1 MREPAELGV
10 TAPGW
15 DEEFDA
21 FFRAHARSLIG
32 QAFLFTG
39 DLAQAQDLANEALAR
54 AWERWGHV
62 RALESSL
69 AWTRRVL
76 YNLAVSEWRRAK
88 VRSRHGDPPRPVDG
102 PDVEALVLADAL
114 RSLPEL
120 QRQAIVLH
128 DAAGVGVRQVARELG
143 VPEGTVRSW
152 LTRGRA
158 VLAARLRLDD
168 EGAEHNAEL

>member
-1 MREPAELGV
+1 MRETSRSGM
-10 TAPGW
+10 TDPGW
-15 DEEFDA
+15 DAEFDA
-21 FFRAHARSLIG
+21 FYRDHARALVG
-32 QAFLFTG
+32 QAYVFTG
-39 DLAQAQDLANEALAR
+39 DLAQAQDLAYEALAR

-88 VRSRHGDPPRPVDG
+88 VPSGHSEALPMIEG
-102 PDVEALVLADAL
+102 PDVDAL
-114 RSLPEL
+114 ALASALRTLPEL

-128 DAAGVGVRQVARELG
+128 DAAGVSVRDVSRQLE

-158 VLAARLRLDD
+158 VLADRLRVDD
-168 EGAEHNAEL
+168 EGVENAEL